1 MIPGEET
8 HAKRHAHCM
17 HIKCAWKVNRM
28 CSTQWHTSIEPKK
41 NKGRKRIEAAPK
53 MAIPSVEPIG
63 SDWNRPNCLEF
74 LSHWP

>member
-1 MIPGEET
+1 M
-8 HAKRHAHCM
+8 
-17 HIKCAWKVNRM
+17 RM
-28 CSTQWHTSIEPKK
+28 ESELNVQHTVAYEHRALKK
-41 NKGRKRIEAAPK
+41 TKGRKRIEAAPK